1 MGNYEQLKQAVA
13 DVIKS
18 NGNQEIT
25 GAILQNALLTI
36 ISTIGTDAT
45 FAGIATP
52 TTKPGTPDQN
62 VFYIASENGT
72 YSNFNGVVLSNE
84 VSVLSNNNGNW
95 VKTNTGLA
103 TQQQFS
109 ELDKKII
116 KVEFT
121 DNEKINEYI
130 KEMYIDMAVVDKE
143 KLNSMSKL
151 QITGNNTSGNKFV
164 RFTDSSYSASY
175 FFIILNSLSGNF
187 DLTKC
192 NNTVYYKEGI
202 YIVFN
207 NLDNI
212 YVAEN
217 FQTLNKT
224 PLYVNSRISSYIN
237 DWQYIEHQAETT
249 DTYEV
254 DINVSNKPK
263 LINFADCAICSKI
276 TITYNNGSKDY
287 LYQPFKDYY
296 LNNLGANKI
305 TFTIA
310 QIGILKIQIRN
321 IDFVDF
327 NSIQNEYFKRH
338 ILNLIINRNV
348 ISNAVIFIYRLY
360 KPVEDGTKVRFQSFF
375 RTEEGSNIKQIAS
388 DEFEYDSL
396 DFLSLEEYG
405 YKIDV
410 NIKEIPITD
419 KFGKY
424 MTCRLSTSNYERDN
438 EVFNKPNYYPA
449 NVLQQN
455 YYDDMQTEKKGQM
468 LRTDNIV
475 WNQGNIGI
483 FGTDNKNL
491 GFNYIGDDT
500 CNTRYFY
507 FYWLDVQKE
516 AGSYDFTPIEKYLIS
531 CYTKKQRTALRLFPS
546 CISENYETFE
556 SYRISFPS
564 YVAELMKNN
573 EGQSAIYTDRNGNNH
588 LLLDVNLDVVY
599 AEYEKLLQAF
609 GSWLNTT
616 VVDAENNV
624 YAKDLILFIDFG
636 FLGPWGEGAWGN
648 LALTTNVENINRY
661 VQAFLTNVPDI
672 QINIGLSFNKGYK
685 YFERNKFFID
695 SKELYNNAVYLG
707 IFIDNIGARNPDIFD
722 KNRYIALNTT
732 FYDLLRKYVERGD
745 FITGEFAMWTNNA
758 YWGGNC
764 GLWAYDLFKLTKQP
778 FVRAHNITITPPN
791 AASILLRNIS
801 GQSYY
806 VINNILSCV
815 GFRYVLS
822 VLRGDI
828 NDSKLSIEWELA
840 NIGLNK
846 CYFDIYE
853 LYYRIKKNTG
863 DIQDVKIEYDLKT
876 LMPIA
881 EQEPLLFAIG
891 NGKYFKYETEIDE
904 TFESISLIVKDKKG
918 IQNPLYL
925 SNYERQEDGSYLLY
939 SVVE

>member
-52 TTKPGTPDQN
+52 TTNPGTPDQN

-151 QITGNNTSGNKFV
+151 QITGNNTTGNKFV
-164 RFTDSSYSASY
+164 RLTDRSYGESY

-263 LINFADCAICSKI
+263 LINFVDCAICSKI

-296 LNNLGANKI
+296 LNDLVANKI

-310 QIGILKIQIRN
+310 KIGILKIQIRN

-348 ISNAVIFIYRLY
+348 ISNAAIFIYRLY

-388 DEFEYDSL
+388 DVFEYDSL

-516 AGSYDFTPIEKYLIS
+516 AGSYDFTQIEEYLIS

-636 FLGPWGEGAWGN
+636 FLGPWGEGLWEN

-672 QINIGLSFNKGYK
+672 QINIGLSFNNGYK

-695 SKELYNNAVYLG
+695 SKELYNNAGYLG
-707 IFIDNIGARNPDIFD
+707 IFIDNIGERNPDIFD

-758 YWGGNC
+758 YWGDNC

-822 VLRGDI
+822 VLRGNI

>member
-1 MGNYEQLKQAVA
+1 MGNYEQLKKAVA
-13 DVIKS
+13 DVIKY
-18 NGNQEIT
+18 NGNRGIT
-25 GAILQNALLTI
+25 GAILQKTLLTI

-52 TTKPGTPDQN
+52 TTNPGTPDQR

-72 YSNFNGVVLSNE
+72 YPNFNGVVLSNE
-84 VSVLSNNNGNW
+84 VSILSNNNGNW

-103 TQQQFS
+103 TQRQFS

-151 QITGNNTSGNKFV
+151 QITGNNTSGNKVV
-164 RFTDSSYSASY
+164 RLTTSSYGASY
-175 FFIILNSLSGNF
+175 IFITLNSLSGNF
-187 DLTKC
+187 DLKKC

-224 PLYVNSRISSYIN
+224 PLYVNSRIPSYIN
-237 DWQYIEHQAETT
+237 DWQYIEYQAETT
-249 DTYEV
+249 GTYEV
-254 DINVSNKPK
+254 NINVSNKPK

-296 LNNLGANKI
+296 LNDLGAHKI

-348 ISNAVIFIYRLY
+348 ISNAAIFIYRLY
-360 KPVEDGTKVRFQSFF
+360 KPVEDGTKVIFQSYF
-375 RTEEGSNIKQIAS
+375 RTAEGSNIKQITS
-388 DEFEYDSL
+388 GEFEYDSL

-419 KFGKY
+419 RLGKY
-424 MTCRLSTSNYERDN
+424 MTCRLSISNYERDN
-438 EVFNKPNYYPA
+438 EVLNKPNYYPA

-483 FGTDNKNL
+483 FGTDNKDL

-507 FYWLDVQKE
+507 FYWSDVQKE
-516 AGSYDFTPIEKYLIS
+516 AGSYDFTPIEECLIS

-546 CISENYETFE
+546 CANSNYGTFE

-573 EGQSAIYTDRNGNNH
+573 KGQSAIYTDRNGNNH
-588 LLLDVNLDVVY
+588 LLLDVNLNVVY

-616 VVDAENNV
+616 VVNAENNV

-672 QINIGLSFNKGYK
+672 QINIGLSFDDGYK

-695 SKELYNNAVYLG
+695 SKELYNNAGHLG
-707 IFIDNIGARNPDIFD
+707 IFIDNIGTRNPYFFD

-732 FYDLLRKYVERGD
+732 FYDLLRTYVERGD

-758 YWGGNC
+758 YWGSNC

-778 FVRAHNITITPPN
+778 FVRTHNITITPPN

-822 VLRGDI
+822 VLSGNI

-853 LYYRIKKNTG
+853 LYYRIKKSTG
-863 DIQDVKIEYDLKT
+863 DIQDVKIKYDLRT

-891 NGKYFKYETEIDE
+891 NGKYFKYETKIDE

-925 SNYERQEDGSYLLY
+925 SNYGRQEDGSYLLY